1 MNRYVCIYVPLY
13 SIVKAED
20 IKEQN
25 EVSGSKGE
33 ASFVWRCK
41 SCKVSDRLSLEYS
54 PLADLHSERV
64 NCDIQESASSIHTCF
79 STQEAEHYRV

>member
-1 MNRYVCIYVPLY
+1 MTGLLPVDTLDEPYFYTFKVQCTSCREIHPNWISVNRYVCIYVPLY

-41 SCKVSDRLSLEYS
+41 SCKVSGHL
-54 PLADLHSERV
+54 
-64 NCDIQESASSIHTCF
+64 
-79 STQEAEHYRV
+79 